1 MYQGLVMGVSRV
13 LHRCFKGVSRVFS
26 WVDQGFSRVCLKGVK
41 GYFENVSRIFQ
52 VCFIGVSGC
61 FVHVRRMVQG
71 SCKGTAFL
79 FQM

>member
-1 MYQGLVMGVSRV
+1 MFQG
-13 LHRCFKGVSRVFS
+13 CFKGIFMGGSRVFKS
-26 WVDQGFSRVCLKGVK
+26 VGVK

>member
-1 MYQGLVMGVSRV
+1 M
-13 LHRCFKGVSRVFS
+13 KGVKVEFFTLSIVVRKVISIIYENFYLSDRVP
-26 WVDQGFSRVCLKGVK
+26 LKGVK